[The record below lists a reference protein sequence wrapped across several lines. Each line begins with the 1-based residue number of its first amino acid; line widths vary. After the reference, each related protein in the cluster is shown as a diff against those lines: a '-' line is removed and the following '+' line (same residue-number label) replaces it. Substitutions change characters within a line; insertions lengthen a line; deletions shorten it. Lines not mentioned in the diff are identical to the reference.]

1 MDYDDFRHRL
11 GKRITALRL
20 EKNIKQ
26 ELLAELIEKSKDFV
40 SLLERDYVR
49 HPLKHFL
56 ISPMR

>member
-40 SLLERDYVR
+40 SLLERGLR
-49 HPLKHFL
+49 
-56 ISPMR
+56 SPSFYLV